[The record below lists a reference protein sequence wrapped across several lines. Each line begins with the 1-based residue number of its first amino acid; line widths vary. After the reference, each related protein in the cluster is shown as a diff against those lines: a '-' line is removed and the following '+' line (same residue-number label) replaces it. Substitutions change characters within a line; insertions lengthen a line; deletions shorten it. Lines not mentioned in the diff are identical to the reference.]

1 MLGVWYDRE
10 KHRLTVILKGF
21 RCSWDQCIFCC
32 FSEEAAKNYG
42 DLIETDLEILRQ
54 AGKILGQ
61 RKVRKL
67 VLFNGGSFF
76 ELPYQIVLKLS
87 ELTTHHDLAVE
98 TRPEFLSEGAVLETL
113 HLLKP
118 SKLTLR
124 VGLESA
130 SEKIR
135 THFRKGINAVQIREL
150 INLRRKLRRRAGG
163 RVMFIAYILFG
174 VEGVTEP
181 SVKRSVN
188 FFRRYLDGVIAI
200 KYRRYKADMPRETH
214 PSPKLLEYLRIN
226 CEEVDMTESEP
237 WEIPHREVAGIDH
250 SFHS

>member
-1 MLGVWYDRE
+1 MLGVRYDSE

-32 FSEEAAKNYG
+32 FSEEAAKNYR

-61 RKVRKL
+61 REVREL

-76 ELPYQIVLKLS
+76 ELPYQIVLRLS
-87 ELTTHHDLAVE
+87 ELTAHRDLAVE

-113 HLLKP
+113 QLLKP

-135 THFRKGINAVQIREL
+135 VRFRKGINDVQIKEL
-150 INLRRKLRRRAGG
+150 INLRGKLRRKAED
-163 RVMFIAYILFG
+163 RVRFIAYILFG
-174 VEGVTEP
+174 VEGVTEA

-188 FFRRYLDGVIAI
+188 FFRRYLDGVTAI
-200 KYRRYKADMPRETH
+200 KYRRYKAGMPRETH
-214 PSPKLLEYLRIN
+214 PSQKLLEFLRTS
-226 CEEVDMTESEP
+226 CEEVDMTESEL
-237 WEIPHREVAGIDH
+237 WEITARRK
-250 SFHS
+250 